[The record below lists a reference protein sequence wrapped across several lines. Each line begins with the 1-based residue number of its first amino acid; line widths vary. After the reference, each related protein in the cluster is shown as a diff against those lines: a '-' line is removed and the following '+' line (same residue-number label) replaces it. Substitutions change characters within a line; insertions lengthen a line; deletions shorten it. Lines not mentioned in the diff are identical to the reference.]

1 MAEPYNRTH
10 LPHSAVTS
18 AERGP
23 LDSTHQWPR
32 LLARC
37 RKEHQV
43 PDDVNQIGK
52 KPEDRVERDAFNT
65 AFASSVLLA
74 CASLTATVDVGPFTP
89 WRSVSNSGLCVQ
101 PVSPSDG
108 SPLVVRACDGNNL
121 SQKWS
126 WLRDGNTI
134 YRLQNGASAIPPT
147 VKLGECT
154 NSDGSGRTVSNAQFD
169 SVTPLPNVVQLK
181 SHIHFI
187 TTNGCVDIVNSNVV
201 METCNPTSLTQKW
214 IVGE

>member
-1 MAEPYNRTH
+1 
-10 LPHSAVTS
+10 
-18 AERGP
+18 
-23 LDSTHQWPR
+23 
-32 LLARC
+32 
-37 RKEHQV
+37 
-43 PDDVNQIGK
+43 
-52 KPEDRVERDAFNT
+52 
-65 AFASSVLLA
+65 
-74 CASLTATVDVGPFTP
+74 
-89 WRSVSNSGLCVQ
+89 
-101 PVSPSDG
+101 VSPSDG

-121 SQKWS
+121 SQKRS

-134 YRLQNGASAIPPT
+134 YRLQNGAWAIPLCAWIDDGGPTNGQT

-181 SHIHFI
+181 SHIHFT